1 MVEVTYKK
9 KNGEII
15 KRYVNSELYY
25 RVGYINSYGWECID
39 IKYCYKGIYYPRDIY
54 NKLQERNY
62 KISRFVYE
70 LKKKI
75 FKSFE
80 DIGRL
85 FFLLI
90 LFRVIVSAT
99 KI

>member
-1 MVEVTYKK
+1 MIEVTYKK

-15 KRYVNSELYY
+15 KRYVGNDLYY

-39 IKYCYKGIYYPRDIY
+39 IKYCYKENYYPRDIY
-54 NKLQERNY
+54 YKLQERNY
-62 KISRFVYE
+62 KISRFFYE
-70 LKKKI
+70 LKKK
-75 FKSFE
+75 FFRVCD

-90 LFRVIVSAT
+90 LFRMIVSTT

>member
-9 KNGEII
+9 KNGDII
-15 KRYVNSELYY
+15 KRYVNNELYY

-39 IKYCYKGIYYPRDIY
+39 IKYCYKGVYYPIDIY
-54 NKLQERNY
+54 DKLQERNY
-62 KISRFVYE
+62 KIGRFFYE
-70 LKKKI
+70 LKKK
-75 FKSFE
+75 FFRSCG

-90 LFRVIVSAT
+90 IFRAIVSAT

>member
-1 MVEVTYKK
+1 MIEVTYKK
-9 KNGEII
+9 RNGEII
-15 KRYVNSELYY
+15 KRYVGNDLYY

-39 IKYCYKGIYYPRDIY
+39 IKYYYKGIYYPRNIY
-54 NKLQERNY
+54 YKLQERNY
-62 KISRFVYE
+62 RISRFFYE
-70 LKKKI
+70 LKKK
-75 FKSFE
+75 FFRLCD

-90 LFRVIVSAT
+90 LFRMIVSAT

>member
-1 MVEVTYKK
+1 MIEVTYKK

-15 KRYVNSELYY
+15 KRYVGNDLYY

-39 IKYCYKGIYYPRDIY
+39 IKYCYKGNYYPRDIY
-54 NKLQERNY
+54 YKLQERNY
-62 KISRFVYE
+62 KISRFFYE
-70 LKKKI
+70 LKKKC
-75 FKSFE
+75 FRVCD

-90 LFRVIVSAT
+90 LFRMIVSAT

>member
-1 MVEVTYKK
+1 MIEVTYKK

-15 KRYVNSELYY
+15 KRYVSNDLYY

-39 IKYCYKGIYYPRDIY
+39 IKYCYKGKYYPRDIY
-54 NKLQERNY
+54 DKLQDRNY
-62 KISRFVYE
+62 KISRLVYE

-90 LFRVIVSAT
+90 LFRMIVSAT

>member
-1 MVEVTYKK
+1 MIEVTYKK

-15 KRYVNSELYY
+15 KRYVGNDLYY

-39 IKYCYKGIYYPRDIY
+39 IKYYYKGNYYPRDIY
-54 NKLQERNY
+54 YKLQERNY
-62 KISRFVYE
+62 KISRFFYE
-70 LKKKI
+70 LKIK
-75 FKSFE
+75 FFRVCD

-90 LFRVIVSAT
+90 LFRTIVSAT

>member
-1 MVEVTYKK
+1 MIEVTYKK
-9 KNGEII
+9 KNGEFI
-15 KRYVNSELYY
+15 KRYVSNDLYY

-39 IKYCYKGIYYPRDIY
+39 IKYYYKGIYYPRDIY

-62 KISRFVYE
+62 KMGRFFYE
-70 LKKKI
+70 LKKK
-75 FKSFE
+75 FFRVCD

-90 LFRVIVSAT
+90 LFRMIVSAT

>member
-1 MVEVTYKK
+1 MIEVTYKK

-15 KRYVNSELYY
+15 KRYVSNVLYY
-25 RVGYINSYGWECID
+25 RVGYINSYGWECIN
-39 IKYCYKGIYYPRDIY
+39 IKYCYKGIYYSRDIY
-54 NKLQERNY
+54 NKLQDRNY

-75 FKSFE
+75 VKSFE

-90 LFRVIVSAT
+90 LFRIIVSAT

>member
-1 MVEVTYKK
+1 MIEVTYKK
-9 KNGEII
+9 KNGDII
-15 KRYVNSELYY
+15 KRYVSNDLYY

-39 IKYCYKGIYYPRDIY
+39 IKYCYKGIYYSRDIY
-54 NKLQERNY
+54 YKLQERNY
-62 KISRFVYE
+62 KMGRFFYE
-70 LKKKI
+70 FKKK
-75 FKSFE
+75 FFRLCD

-90 LFRVIVSAT
+90 LFRMIVSAT

>member
-1 MVEVTYKK
+1 MIEVTYKK
-9 KNGEII
+9 KNGDII
-15 KRYVNSELYY
+15 KRYVGNDLYY

-54 NKLQERNY
+54 YKLQERNY
-62 KISRFVYE
+62 KMSRFLYE
-70 LKKKI
+70 LKKK
-75 FKSFE
+75 FVRVCD

-90 LFRVIVSAT
+90 LFRMIVSAT

>member
-1 MVEVTYKK
+1 MIEVTYRK
-9 KNGEII
+9 KNGDII

-39 IKYCYKGIYYPRDIY
+39 IKYCYKGEYYPRDIY
-54 NKLQERNY
+54 NKLQDRNY
-62 KISRFVYE
+62 KISKFFYK
-70 LKKKI
+70 LKRNL
-75 FKSFE
+75 FKSCE

-90 LFRVIVSAT
+90 LFRMIVSAT

>member
-25 RVGYINSYGWECID
+25 RVGYINSYGWQCID
-39 IKYCYKGIYYPRDIY
+39 IKYCYKGKYYPRDIY
-54 NKLQERNY
+54 DKLQDRNY
-62 KISRFVYE
+62 KISRLVYE

>member
-1 MVEVTYKK
+1 MIEVTYKK
-9 KNGEII
+9 RNGDII
-15 KRYVNSELYY
+15 KRYVKNELYY
-25 RVGYINSYGWECID
+25 RVGYVNSYGWECIE
-39 IKYCYKGIYYPRDIY
+39 IKHYYKGYYYPSEMYEKLLERD
-54 NKLQERNY
+54 Y
-62 KISRFVYE
+62 KASRFLYN

-75 FKSFE
+75 FRSCD

-90 LFRVIVSAT
+90 LFRMIVTAT